1 VIDAAANICSPDGWL
16 RGHFLNDAVPRPVGA
31 PQLDDR
37 TGHDYAGLDV
47 SAMGIEAF
55 MPQPG

>member
-1 VIDAAANICSPDGWL
+1 MLPPTSARLMGGCAAT
-16 RGHFLNDAVPRPVGA
+16 FVPRPVGA

>member
-16 RGHFLNDAVPRPVGA
+16 RGHFRAAAGWRAATRRQD
-31 PQLDDR
+31 
-37 TGHDYAGLDV
+37 GHDYAGLDV

>member
-1 VIDAAANICSPDGWL
+1 L
-16 RGHFLNDAVPRPVGA
+16 RGYFLNDAVPRPVGA

-55 MPQPG
+55 MPPPG